1 MPVYSY
7 HCEQCNTVF
16 DKLLLGP
23 AGEDMKSTTCP
34 ECGKPA
40 KRTFLGYRVS
50 TPSVSTNS
58 ELMEDEEPYRR
69 MHYYEKK
76 KDWENA
82 AKAAEG
88 VSEFARKKFV
98 QKAENKEP

>member
-7 HCEQCNTVF
+7 HCEQCDTVF
-16 DKLLLGP
+16 DKLLLSP
-23 AGEDMKSTTCP
+23 ADEEMKMAECP
-34 ECGKPA
+34 DCGKRA
-40 KRTFLGYRVS
+40 NRTFLGYRVS
-50 TPSVSTNS
+50 TPSVSMSS

-88 VSEFARKKFV
+88 VSDFARNKFI
-98 QKAENKEP
+98 QKAENKDK